1 MDMDREQSEKQ
12 YLLGLLTQKKKDERR
27 LAELID
33 EIELWKK
40 RLALAKDHGREDLI
54 SAAEGHLAE
63 LELAIL
69 DMKGKIAMLNRDI
82 SVARGE
88 VADAHIDAER
98 GMSRA
103 ETDALVQHLGQAA
116 GTAEPDPLDFDA
128 QKKAEQRSI
137 KREIED
143 IEGDMALDAL
153 RKKLEGG
160 E

>member
-63 LELAIL
+63 LELAIP

-116 GTAEPDPLDFDA
+116 GTAEPDPLDSDA